1 MEKAHPQQ
9 EYTIFFF
16 ETPISTLKHV
26 KEAPGWL
33 LYFIYDAVAKS

>member
-9 EYTIFFF
+9 KHTIFK
-16 ETPISTLKHV
+16 TPISTLKHV

-33 LYFIYDAVAKS
+33 LYFIYGAVAKL